1 MPEHM
6 ARATNCLRQ
15 RLCLENPKDLNFQL
29 MEGCIPEG
37 FFQADVYMTERR
49 HLIFATVEQLTTV
62 TKAKSWDIDGT
73 FKLVQKPF
81 QQLVMIN
88 AFVPSGDHTNQVPLL
103 FVLMSRKSTKYYK
116 KVVIYLVLK
125 NSIVTSFFISSL

>member
-1 MPEHM
+1 M
-6 ARATNCLRQ
+6 
-15 RLCLENPKDLNFQL
+15 
-29 MEGCIPEG
+29 PEG

-81 QQLVMIN
+81 RQLVMIN
-88 AFVPSGDHTNQVPLL
+88 AFVPSGDHTIHCYSSSCPGRV
-103 FVLMSRKSTKYYK
+103 RHTTKR
-116 KVVIYLVLK
+116 
-125 NSIVTSFFISSL
+125 

>member
-1 MPEHM
+1 M
-6 ARATNCLRQ
+6 
-15 RLCLENPKDLNFQL
+15 
-29 MEGCIPEG
+29 PEG

-125 NSIVTSFFISSL
+125 HSIVTSFFISSL